1 MASTAIK
8 LFIKVLN
15 NTKDPENAALELSLS
30 KIASKAMIDDISKN
44 YLYVLLQKLH
54 FRKSALKSTICC
66 KLKILFEF
74 EVNVSNAKIV
84 CMQRIKKNDFPY

>member
-1 MASTAIK
+1 MASTALK

-44 YLYVLLQKLH
+44 YLYFYRDYRKVLYSLQNV
-54 FRKSALKSTICC
+54 
-66 KLKILFEF
+66 
-74 EVNVSNAKIV
+74 VN
-84 CMQRIKKNDFPY
+84 

>member
-1 MASTAIK
+1 MASTALK

-44 YLYVLLQKLH
+44 YNFYRIFITEKVLYSLQYV
-54 FRKSALKSTICC
+54 
-66 KLKILFEF
+66 
-74 EVNVSNAKIV
+74 VN
-84 CMQRIKKNDFPY
+84 

>member
-1 MASTAIK
+1 MASTALK

-44 YLYVLLQKLH
+44 YNFYRNFITEKVLYNML
-54 FRKSALKSTICC
+54 
-66 KLKILFEF
+66 
-74 EVNVSNAKIV
+74 
-84 CMQRIKKNDFPY
+84 

>member
-1 MASTAIK
+1 MASTALK

-44 YLYVLLQKLH
+44 YLYFYRDWKLQ
-54 FRKSALKSTICC
+54 KSALQSTKCC
-66 KLKILFEF
+66 KLKILFQF
-74 EVNVSNAKIV
+74 EVYVSNAKMV
-84 CMQRIKKNDFPY
+84 CMQRIKKNDFPWW

>member
-1 MASTAIK
+1 MASTALK

-44 YLYVLLQKLH
+44 YYYRAFTTEKC
-54 FRKSALKSTICC
+54 STICC

-74 EVNVSNAKIV
+74 GVYVMSVTQKWSACNE
-84 CMQRIKKNDFPY
+84 